1 MKQSLILACF
11 LCLTLNGFTQDYL
24 DKIAQSSCEC
34 LDKVADTL
42 SSEAYN
48 MKLGLCMLEASV
60 PYKKQLKKDHNID
73 FSKIDTQGEEL
84 GALIGMRMATHCP
97 EGLLKIAAMYN
108 ESQDDDAAENFED
121 ITANKASGV
130 VIKVETDFF
139 VTFSVKD
146 DEGKI
151 SKYYWLGFPD
161 SNQELQYSYK
171 DLLAKNV
178 NIVYTPQD
186 FYDPKIEAYHQ
197 FNVITRID
205 TQ

>member
-1 MKQSLILACF
+1 MKKSLLIICF
-11 LCLTLNGFTQDYL
+11 LGLTFKGFTQDYL

-34 LDKVADTL
+34 LDKVGDTTL
-42 SSEAYN
+42 TTDAYN

-60 PYKKQLKKDHNID
+60 PYKKQLKKDYNID
-73 FSKIDTQGEEL
+73 FAKIDEQGEEL
-84 GALIGMRMATHCP
+84 GALIGMRMASHCP

-108 ESQDDDAAENFED
+108 DGTEGTVEEEEYTDNS
-121 ITANKASGV
+121 ASGV
-130 VIKVETDFF
+130 VIKVETEFF

-146 DEGKI
+146 DAGKI
-151 SKYYWLGFPD
+151 SKYYWLSFPD

-178 NIVYTPQD
+178 TINYTPQD
-186 FYDPKIEAYHQ
+186 FFDPKIEAYRQ
-197 FNVITRID
+197 FNVISRID

>member
-1 MKQSLILACF
+1 MKQILILACF
-11 LCLTLNGFTQDYL
+11 LCLTLKGFTQDYL

-73 FSKIDTQGEEL
+73 FSKIDEQGEEL
-84 GALIGMRMATHCP
+84 GSLIGMRMATVCP
-97 EGLLKIAAMYN
+97 EGLLKIAAMYK
-108 ESQDDDAAENFED
+108 ESKGDGEAENFED
-121 ITANKASGV
+121 ITGNKASGV

-146 DEGKI
+146 NEGKI
-151 SKYYWLGFPD
+151 NKYYWLGFPD

-186 FYDPKIEAYHQ
+186 FYDPKIEAYRQ

>member
-1 MKQSLILACF
+1 MKHTFILACF
-11 LCLTLNGFTQDYL
+11 LCLTVKGFTQDYL

-34 LDKVADTL
+34 LDKVGDTL
-42 SSEAYN
+42 TSDAYN

-60 PYKKQLKKDHNID
+60 PYKKQLKKDYNID
-73 FSKIDTQGEEL
+73 FAKIDEQGEEL

-97 EGLLKIAAMYN
+97 EGLLKIAAMYK
-108 ESQDDDAAENFED
+108 EGEATEVEEEYTGS
-121 ITANKASGV
+121 TASGV

-146 DEGKI
+146 DAGKI
-151 SKYYWLGFPD
+151 NKYYWLGFPD

-178 NIVYTPQD
+178 NINYTPQD
-186 FYDPKIEAYHQ
+186 FFDPKIEAYRV
-197 FNVITRID
+197 FNVISRID